1 MSIQNYRNY
10 PGFRMNKE
18 DYTAY
23 KHEEEVVLMEGIR
36 MFVMK
41 VEEKTI
47 NIPTSSPS
55 SSRRTPEQRENAEHL
70 FMNKD
75 GSKLW

>member
-18 DYTAY
+18 EYTAY

-41 VEEKTI
+41 VEE
-47 NIPTSSPS
+47 
-55 SSRRTPEQRENAEHL
+55 
-70 FMNKD
+70 
-75 GSKLW
+75 